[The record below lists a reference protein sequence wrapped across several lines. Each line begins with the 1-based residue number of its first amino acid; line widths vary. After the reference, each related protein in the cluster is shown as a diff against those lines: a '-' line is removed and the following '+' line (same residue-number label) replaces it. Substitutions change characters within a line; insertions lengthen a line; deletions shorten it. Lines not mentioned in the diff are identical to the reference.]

1 MKPILILVIVSIIIL
16 SGCGSECT
24 EPGVYQC
31 QSMATQSYCP
41 GINEG
46 DTQDIFYTTL
56 SEPLCM
62 TKVDEDVLQD
72 SGCIVDCSTEISP
85 SGSGSIN
92 SVSVCELQCSD
103 ILRCVYT
110 VETECEGV

>member
-1 MKPILILVIVSIIIL
+1 MKLIISLFLVSIIGIN
-16 SGCGSECT
+16 CGNECT

-31 QSMATQSYCP
+31 QSIVTQSYCP

-46 DTQDIFYTTL
+46 DMADPFYTTL
-56 SEPLCM
+56 SEPLCSV
-62 TKVDEDVLQD
+62 KVNEDVLQD
-72 SGCIVDCSTEISP
+72 ESCIVDCSTEVSP
-85 SGSGSIN
+85 AGGDSIH

-110 VETECEGV
+110 VEAECNGV